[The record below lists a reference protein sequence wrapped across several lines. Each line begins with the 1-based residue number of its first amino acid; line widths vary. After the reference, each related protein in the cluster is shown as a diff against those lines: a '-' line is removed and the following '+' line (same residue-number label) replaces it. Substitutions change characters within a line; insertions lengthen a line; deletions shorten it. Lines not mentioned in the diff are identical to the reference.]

1 MQFLER
7 FYKKTFIKGLYKL
20 RKEKSELCKEMRC
33 AENRAED
40 MVKTW
45 NLGFC
50 RKVCHKEM

>member
-20 RKEKSELCKEMRC
+20 RKEKSELCNEMRC

-45 NLGFC
+45 NISNSVNFFC
-50 RKVCHKEM
+50 